1 MEEVEVPLNAHQA
14 VYESHIPTPLAD
26 YKPIPA
32 ERLEKQRQRYTKD
45 KSSDDAYARLATGE
59 QAERIASIFVDIGG
73 GIYEHADCV
82 PAELWSD
89 SEINEYENLTAD
101 DWMTNCLYT

>member
-1 MEEVEVPLNAHQA
+1 MSRIFQRLC
-14 VYESHIPTPLAD
+14 LD
-26 YKPIPA
+26 YKPVSPQQ
-32 ERLEKQRQRYTKD
+32 LEKARQRYEKY
-45 KSSDDAYARLATGE
+45 KCSDAAYARLATGE

-89 SEINEYENLTAD
+89 SELHEYENLTAD
-101 DWMTNCLYT
+101 D